1 MVSEKW
7 DPGTEDWSTCRLKL
21 RKGLVFA
28 PLQCG
33 TKLFYHIEVTSQGR
47 FFRIGIPEYTFISL
61 LDGNTS
67 VAEAL
72 TITAQRLGSDA
83 LSEQQAAE
91 VVRWLMENRL
101 VEGEGSGR
109 RETVRDSSL
118 ASQGPLRE
126 FSALSFKLRL
136 GNPDKLLS
144 HALPYARWL
153 CGAWGFAIAG
163 VLAVWGLV
171 TVLGNGERFWGASQ
185 QVFAPG
191 NWLWMLGFWFGLKV
205 VHEFAHGLVCKH
217 YGGEVRE
224 MGLLF
229 VLFAPLAYVDV
240 TSSWRLESKW
250 QRIHIAVAGILFE
263 LSVAAFAIIGWG
275 QVQTGVTAYLLY
287 NLFFIASV
295 STIAFN
301 INPLMKFDGYY
312 VLSDL
317 VGRPNLYREATEL
330 VQSQVRRVLWGVHAG
345 GPTLR
350 GVTRWLMLGYGWGS
364 LVWRTVIFA
373 SLLVVA
379 ASLAEGAGVILA
391 LGAIIGWFRGPLIRF
406 STQAKIA
413 YQEEPLRF
421 ARAMLVLSSIGG
433 LSFAVWNYAP
443 NPLVVSV
450 PGVVE
455 YRGLAVV
462 RAEADGF
469 IERLLVEDGEW
480 VAAGQ
485 LLVELRNSEIVSQY
499 RETECELAQ
508 CRARQAIAR
517 EVKAIADLQ
526 VEQAKEESL
535 LKQFAERK
543 REFEGLQVRAPKAG
557 RLIASRL
564 KTRLGAFVHRGDE
577 ILAVGEEEAKELRLL
592 VGHEEVNEAIAVLGH
607 EVGLRVGAR
616 RRERGLLETID
627 PRAAREL
634 DYPAL
639 AATAGGSL
647 PVHEVVGAAVGGRG
661 EERRQE
667 LLEPRFRATVSLSSD
682 VAKRLAAGERG
693 YAVLGRSS
701 QSLGTDLV
709 QGCRAW
715 LKRQW
720 QLANEAT

>member
-21 RKGLVFA
+21 RHGLVFA

-33 TKLFYHIEVTSQGR
+33 GKIFYHIEVTSQGK
-47 FFRIGIPEYTFISL
+47 FFRIGVPEYTFVSL
-61 LDGNTS
+61 LDGSTS

-101 VEGEGSGR
+101 VEGEGSGAR
-109 RETVRDSSL
+109 VASDSAEANHS
-118 ASQGPLRE
+118 PLRE
-126 FSALSFKLRL
+126 FGALSFKLRL
-136 GNPDKLLS
+136 GNPDKLLGYT
-144 HALPYARWL
+144 LPYVRWL

-163 VLAVWGLV
+163 SLALWGLV
-171 TVLGNGERFWGASQ
+171 TVLGNNERFLNASQ
-185 QVFAPG
+185 QIFAPG
-191 NWLWMLGFWFGLKV
+191 NWLWMLAFWFGLKV

-263 LSVAAFAIIGWG
+263 LSVAALAIIGWG
-275 QVQTGVTAYLLY
+275 QVQTGVAAYLLY
-287 NLFFIASV
+287 NLFFTASV

-330 VQSQVRRVLWGVHAG
+330 VHAQVRRVLWGVRAG
-345 GPTLR
+345 GPALR
-350 GVTRWLMLGYGWGS
+350 GVTRWLMLTYGWGAM
-364 LVWRTVIFA
+364 VWRTVIFA
-373 SLLVVA
+373 SLLIVA
-379 ASLAEGAGVILA
+379 ASLAEGAGMILA
-391 LGAIIGWFRGPLIRF
+391 LGAMFGWFRGPLLRF
-406 STQAKIA
+406 VAQARIA

-421 ARAMLVLSSIGG
+421 ARAMMVLSSVGG
-433 LSFAVWNYAP
+433 LTYAVWNYAP

-462 RAEADGF
+462 RSEADGF
-469 IERLLVEDGEW
+469 IEKVLVEDGEW
-480 VAAGQ
+480 VKEGQ
-485 LLVELRNSEIVSQY
+485 LLMELRNAEIVGQY

-517 EVKAIADLQ
+517 EDKAIADLQ

-557 RLIASRL
+557 RLIAGRL
-564 KTRLGAFVHRGDE
+564 RARLGAFVHRGDE
-577 ILAVGEEEAKELRLL
+577 ILAVGDEGAKELRLL
-592 VGHEEVNEAIAVLGH
+592 VGHEAVNEAIAVLG
-607 EVGLRVGAR
+607 EDVGVRVGAR
-616 RRERGLLETID
+616 RRERGRLATID

-634 DYPAL
+634 EYPAL
-639 AATAGGSL
+639 AATAGGTL
-647 PVHEVVGAAVGGRG
+647 PVREVVKGEVAGKN
-661 EERRQE
+661 EERREE
-667 LLEPRFRATVSLSSD
+667 LLEPRFRATVTLSED
-682 VAKRLAAGERG
+682 VSKRMAAGERG

-701 QSLGTDLV
+701 QTLGTDLV

-720 QLANEAT
+720 QMANEAT